1 MPIAWAASFEIEVIR
16 AESERGSREPDPD
29 VHELIYK
36 GYAAMFDAA
45 TSGLPALRQAEKYFT
60 QALDRDPENP
70 RAQTGLGGYHA
81 VMALQLRVPDPVPYL
96 AKADA
101 ILQQVIEQHPNTS
114 EAHHY
119 LGLVHVTRG
128 QPEKA
133 ARSFERAIE
142 INSSCAPCY
151 GQLGRALVRMGRPAE
166 GLEHLHYAMRLSPRD
181 PSMPNWLGMAGGA
194 ELELEHY
201 DKAIEY
207 LDRALAFDAGQPRI
221 CWCWSGPMRWR
232 ATSAKRE
239 PSSPGCRRRNRTSPA
254 NSWSRGSSARR
265 MDPGGCISERGCG
278 LRWRRRP
285 SRSRG
290 RPRCPLGT

>member
-1 MPIAWAASFEIEVIR
+1 
-16 AESERGSREPDPD
+16 
-29 VHELIYK
+29 
-36 GYAAMFDAA
+36 
-45 TSGLPALRQAEKYFT
+45 
-60 QALDRDPENP
+60 
-70 RAQTGLGGYHA
+70 
-81 VMALQLRVPDPVPYL
+81 MALQLRVPDPVPYL

-207 LDRALAFDAGQPRI
+207 LDRALAFGGS

-232 ATSAKRE
+232 AT
-239 PSSPGCRRRNRTSPA
+239 
-254 NSWSRGSSARR
+254 
-265 MDPGGCISERGCG
+265 
-278 LRWRRRP
+278 
-285 SRSRG
+285 
-290 RPRCPLGT
+290 